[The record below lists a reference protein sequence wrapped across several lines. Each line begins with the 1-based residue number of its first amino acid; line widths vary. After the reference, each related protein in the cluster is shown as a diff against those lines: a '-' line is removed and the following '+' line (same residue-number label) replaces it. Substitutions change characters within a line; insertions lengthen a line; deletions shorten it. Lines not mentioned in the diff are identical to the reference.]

1 MYKIEIGN
9 VIDFEGVPVLE
20 LNVVDFER
28 KVNKS
33 TVYLSPF
40 RGYRFQVSG
49 TFDGHGD
56 YGSTEVVGLGNVL
69 HAKFTRVDGFSGKSN
84 LPADKMG
91 REMLLWGMSYAVMKF
106 CDMQNIV
113 PCNIQDSFLH
123 PTVQEFLDKTIEF
136 LNS

>member
-1 MYKIEIGN
+1 MYKLNIGEVKN
-9 VIDFEGVPVLE
+9 FEGVPVLE
-20 LNVVDFER
+20 LHVEDNGR
-28 KVNKS
+28 KVN

-49 TFDGHGD
+49 TLDGVGD

-69 HAKFTRVDGFSGKSN
+69 HAKFRRVDGFSGKSN
-84 LPADKMG
+84 LPMEKMG
-91 REMLLWGMSYAVMKF
+91 REMLLWGMSRALLMF
-106 CDMQNIV
+106 CNMQGVI
-113 PCNIQDSFLH
+113 PCNIQDSFLC

>member
-1 MYKIEIGN
+1 MYKLNIGDVKN
-9 VIDFEGVPVLE
+9 FEGVPVLE
-20 LNVVDFER
+20 LHVEDYER
-28 KVNKS
+28 KVKRN
-33 TVYLSPF
+33 TIYLSPF

-49 TFDGHGD
+49 SLDGNGD

-69 HAKFTRVDGFSGKSN
+69 NAKFSKVDGFSGKSN
-84 LPADKMG
+84 LPMNEMG
-91 REMLLWGMSYAVMKF
+91 REMLLWGMSRAVLLF

-113 PCNIQDSFLH
+113 PCNIQDSFLR